1 MDQNRIKWID
11 YHVFKVSSIK
21 SSVGSFRLT
30 GSTYHPVISYY
41 SSISEKRIQKRIQ
54 KWIKI
59 GSNGSIVTCDTFLIM
74 IYYYGLWFLGGGKI
88 IQLLDLIVFD
98 TVVKYKLR
106 QKLDKNL

>member
-1 MDQNRIKWID
+1 M
-11 YHVFKVSSIK
+11 
-21 SSVGSFRLT
+21 
-30 GSTYHPVISYY
+30 
-41 SSISEKRIQKRIQ
+41 
-54 KWIKI
+54 
-59 GSNGSIVTCDTFLIM
+59 VTCDTFLIM